1 MQPQDLSEPQTYA
14 WTSSTLLPTC
24 RQGNSRTSPH
34 HKLLADLQGSKYVSN
49 CCTITTQYDRL
60 DQLLGGQGWASGEV
74 SEICGSS
81 GVGKTQLCL
90 MTMVLMLFHN
100 RTSQAIWIDTLDGG
114 FSAQRA
120 SDVVR
125 AHIQQRQQ
133 EQAEENEQSEGDA
146 LVEVDTHVVSSLL
159 KEQPSLFSMKSME
172 YV

>member
-1 MQPQDLSEPQTYA
+1 
-14 WTSSTLLPTC
+14 
-24 RQGNSRTSPH
+24 
-34 HKLLADLQGSKYVSN
+34 
-49 CCTITTQYDRL
+49 
-60 DQLLGGQGWASGEV
+60 
-74 SEICGSS
+74 
-81 GVGKTQLCL
+81 